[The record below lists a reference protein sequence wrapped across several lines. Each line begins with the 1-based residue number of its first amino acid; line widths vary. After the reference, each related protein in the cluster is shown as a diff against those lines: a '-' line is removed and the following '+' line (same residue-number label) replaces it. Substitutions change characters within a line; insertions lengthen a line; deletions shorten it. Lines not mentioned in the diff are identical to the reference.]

1 MRSRHVTS
9 MAVPRPGVQERI
21 LLHLRDY
28 IDHADKVEV
37 PFALSQMGIANAVA
51 IARSNVPRAIA
62 GMREQ
67 GHLIERQAHVT
78 GVSRKRKAYFLTE
91 DGANIANDIWSKV
104 STQPVRLVHP
114 DGRSETLELAQ
125 ALEATD
131 LPLRHVD
138 FLRYIDDTGTVDL
151 STLSAELIERDLSK
165 HIEKQL
171 VTSLN
176 DLPKTRRFFGRENE
190 LENMVALLEDQ
201 SSSILVP
208 GIAGIGK
215 TALAG
220 KLVERFTHRRNLL
233 YHRCQDWEGSRAFLE
248 AISEWLSTIGHND
261 LSDYLAATPV
271 PQASMAV
278 NLILEGLRDSPSLI
292 VIDDLHK
299 VGDETL
305 ISALRSL
312 TLKVPELDDVGLVM
326 FSRSFR
332 MVVPESDSSG
342 RIVTL
347 VMPLEGLDQESSR
360 QILTAMPN
368 LEMAQFLHIYTL
380 SRGHPLVLELINR
393 GNVGETFHATL
404 EAFVEQE
411 IFSRL
416 SGSEKRLLGAI
427 AVFREPMPLEAITG
441 VEAETDLL
449 DGLVEKGLAR
459 QADSENYDVH
469 DLVREFLTRSMD
481 ESLRQELHANAT
493 VWYRS
498 RHGIAAER
506 IEYIHH
512 LNESGDTDSLAEVLT
527 AEGHEL
533 VSAGHTELL
542 GILRPLEREGF
553 GPRSWCVI
561 RELRGDILSIQGRWD
576 EAEVEYDAAVP
587 LARKHKMNKVLA
599 RLLSARADIAVKRG
613 AMDDA
618 LELHRKALEIQ
629 IALRDA
635 VGAARS
641 YNNMGY
647 IYRRRKDNRHA
658 LEVYGNV
665 EDLLESEEDFEL
677 CDARIRLASA
687 FLEMGELDRAR
698 DHAMLAFEETEDSG
712 MDIYHARARAVLG
725 SYYARSKENELAMQY
740 YSGALEILSEQAD
753 PNSAVELEMLLGQ
766 VLSDAGRKDEA
777 AEHYLDGLA
786 LAEANDFRMLQG
798 ELLARLGEVES
809 DRSQKME
816 YLQRSLSVFRELG
829 AVDRMREV
837 QTSVHR
843 AVMGH

>member
-1 MRSRHVTS
+1 
-9 MAVPRPGVQERI
+9 MAVLRPGVQERI

-91 DGANIANDIWSKV
+91 EGANIANDIWAKV
-104 STQPVRLVHP
+104 STQPVRLVHS

-125 ALEATD
+125 ALEATE

-138 FLRYIDDTGTVDL
+138 FLRYLDDTGTVDL
-151 STLSAELIERDLSK
+151 SILSAELIERDLSK

-176 DLPKTRRFFGRENE
+176 DLPRIRRFFGREAE
-190 LENMVALLEDQ
+190 IDSMVALLEDH
-201 SSSILVP
+201 SSSILIP

-220 KLVERFTHRRNLL
+220 KLLERFTHQRNLL
-233 YHRCQDWEGSRAFLE
+233 YHRCQDWEGSRAFFE
-248 AISEWLSTIGHND
+248 ATSEWLSALGHND
-261 LSDYLAATPV
+261 LSDYLAVTPV
-271 PQASMAV
+271 PQASMTV
-278 NLILEGLRDSPSLI
+278 NLIVEGLQDSPALI

-305 ISALRSL
+305 ISALRAL
-312 TLKVPELDDVGLVM
+312 ALRIPELDNAGLVM

-332 MVVPESDSSG
+332 MVVPEADSSG

-368 LEMAQFLHIYTL
+368 LEMTQFLHIYTL

-393 GNVGETFHATL
+393 GSVGDTFHATL

-416 SGSEKRLLGAI
+416 SGPEKRLLGAI
-427 AVFREPMPLEAITG
+427 AVFREPMPLEAISDID
-441 VEAETDLL
+441 AETDLL

-459 QADSENYDVH
+459 QADSDNYDVH

-481 ESLRQELHANAT
+481 ESLRQELHSNAKL
-493 VWYRS
+493 WYRT
-498 RHGIAAER
+498 RHGVAAER
-506 IEYIHH
+506 IEFIHH
-512 LNESGDTDSLAEVLT
+512 LNESGDTEGLAEVLSS
-527 AEGHEL
+527 EGHNL
-533 VSAGHTELL
+533 VRAGHTELL
-542 GILRPLEREGF
+542 GILRPLEGQSF
-553 GPRSWCVI
+553 DPQSWCII

-576 EAEVEYDAAVP
+576 EAEAEYKAAIP
-587 LARKHKMNKVLA
+587 LARKHKMPHELA

-618 LELHRKALEIQ
+618 LEMHRKSLEIQ
-629 IALRDA
+629 ISLRDA

-647 IYRRRKDNRHA
+647 IYRRRKDNRRA

-665 EDLLESEEDFEL
+665 EELLKQEDNPEL

-687 FLEMGELDRAR
+687 FLEMGEMERAR
-698 DHAMLAFEETEDSG
+698 DHAMTAFEETEG
-712 MDIYHARARAVLG
+712 QMDIVHARARAVIG
-725 SYYARSKENELAMQY
+725 RYYAKAKENELAMQY
-740 YSGALEILSEQAD
+740 YSGALDILSDQTD
-753 PNSAVELEMLLGQ
+753 PHSAVEVAMLLGQ
-766 VLSDAGRKDEA
+766 VLSDAGRKEEA
-777 AEHYLDGLA
+777 AEHYIDA
-786 LAEANDFRMLQG
+786 MVLAEANDFRMLQG

-809 DRSQKME
+809 DRSQKMD
-816 YLQRSLSVFRELG
+816 YLQRSLTVFRDLG

-837 QTSVHR
+837 QASVHL
-843 AVMGH
+843 AVMGN